1 MVNLTQVF
9 HRMKPI
15 HALVIGDFMIDR
27 YTMGKVERVS
37 PEAPVL
43 VLHAHEEKD
52 LPGGAGNVV
61 ANLRAYQCTVSVL
74 GRIGSDGYGEIM
86 KQMLHSMNVNAQGL
100 LVQKDYKT
108 IVKNRLI
115 SDSQQLLRI
124 DFEKIEAI
132 SSELE
137 EQALIYFSSIIY
149 QIDVIAISDYAKGF
163 LSREL
168 LRKIIEISNRHKVP
182 VIIDPKGVDF
192 SKYRGAY
199 LIKPN
204 RKEAYE
210 AANLPRNRPIEEVSE
225 KLYQLGICDQLIIT
239 RSEEGITLQNNLG
252 VTHFP
257 VSSKSVRDVTGAG
270 DTVLATLALGIGN
283 KIEPSLLIPL
293 ANVAAGIAVEYVGC
307 MSIPLH
313 LLAKRILEVEVQSK
327 VLDHAHLHVIQET
340 LRGLPHVLIFLDEPE
355 EALLAL
361 FQAIQKI
368 AADHAPHHLM
378 IYPQRAYSSAFLS
391 FLSSIPSIS
400 FILPVLEPEELS
412 LIGEEVKT
420 YFSLSSGLIERIY
433 PTPEAFFL
441 NTEAKLEQ
449 SHLC

>member
-1 MVNLTQVF
+1 
-9 HRMKPI
+9 
-15 HALVIGDFMIDR
+15 MIDR

-52 LPGGAGNVV
+52 LPGGAGNVAV
-61 ANLRAYQCTVSVL
+61 NLKAYQCTVSVL
-74 GRIGSDGYGEIM
+74 GRIGNDVYGEIL
-86 KQMLHSMNVNAQGL
+86 KKMLLSMNVNPAGL
-100 LVQKDYKT
+100 LIQKDYKT

-115 SDSQQLLRI
+115 SDSQQLLRV

-137 EQALIYFSSIIY
+137 KEALVYFSSIIQ
-149 QIDVIAISDYAKGF
+149 QIDVVAISDYAKGF
-163 LSREL
+163 LSKEL
-168 LRKIIEISNRHKVP
+168 LQKIIEIANQHEVP
-182 VIIDPKGVDF
+182 VIVDPKGVDF
-192 SKYRGAY
+192 TKYRGAT

-210 AANLPRNRPIEEVSE
+210 AANLPRNRPIEEVAE
-225 KLYQLGICDQLIIT
+225 KLYHMGICDQLIIT
-239 RSEEGITLQNNLG
+239 RSEEGITLQNKLG
-252 VTHFP
+252 STHFP

-293 ANVAAGIAVEYVGC
+293 ANVAAGIAVEHVGC

-313 LLAKRILEVEVQSK
+313 LLAKRILEVEVESK

-340 LRGLPHVLIFLDEPE
+340 LRGSPHLLIFLNEPE
-355 EALLAL
+355 EALLSI
-361 FQAIQKI
+361 FQALQQI
-368 AADHAPHHLM
+368 ATDNAPHHLM
-378 IYPQRAYSSAFLS
+378 IYPERTYSLPFLS

-400 FILPVLEPEELS
+400 FILPPLEPKELS
-412 LIGEEVKT
+412 LLSEEVKV
-420 YFSLSSGLIERIY
+420 YFSLASGVIKRIY
-433 PTPEAFFL
+433 PTPNPFFL
-441 NTEAKLEQ
+441 DAKVLLQ
-449 SHLC
+449 KQMV